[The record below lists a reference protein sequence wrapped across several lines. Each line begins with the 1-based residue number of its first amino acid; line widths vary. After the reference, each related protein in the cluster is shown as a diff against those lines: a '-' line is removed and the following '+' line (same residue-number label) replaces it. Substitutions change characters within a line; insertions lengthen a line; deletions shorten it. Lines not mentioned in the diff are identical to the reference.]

1 MAALNM
7 FWRFPSLVT
16 GEGLE
21 PSTNGLTY
29 LFGFHRPPCP
39 RIRSHGELLDKV
51 LMVWTISSPSQA
63 CRV

>member
-1 MAALNM
+1 M
-7 FWRFPSLVT
+7 T

-29 LFGFHRPPCP
+29 LIGFHRPPCARVRP
-39 RIRSHGELLDKV
+39 HGEFASRA